1 MPQIRYTQRMGED
14 LARLSA
20 FLQENAPNKIDEA
33 MQKIF
38 DKIEMLINFPDL
50 GNLVPN
56 EKYPNLRQLVIPYG
70 KAGYVALYNY
80 DKGNDLIIMETI
92 RHSREL
98 EPDFFKKNLN

>member
-38 DKIEMLINFPDL
+38 DKIEMLIN
-50 GNLVPN
+50 
-56 EKYPNLRQLVIPYG
+56 RRSHC
-70 KAGYVALYNY
+70 AGA
-80 DKGNDLIIMETI
+80 
-92 RHSREL
+92 
-98 EPDFFKKNLN
+98 